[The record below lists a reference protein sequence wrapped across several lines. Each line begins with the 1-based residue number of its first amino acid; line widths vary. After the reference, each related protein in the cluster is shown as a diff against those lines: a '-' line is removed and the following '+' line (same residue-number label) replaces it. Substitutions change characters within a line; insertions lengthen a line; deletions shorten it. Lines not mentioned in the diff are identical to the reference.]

1 MIHRD
6 RLAGRH
12 QTVPARSGG
21 RTGFLCET
29 EDEMVAAVG
38 RLDELSPAAC
48 RARVREQFSGPAMAN
63 GYERIFARVDP
74 APNAS
79 ALTSVPAARTGT
91 GRRWDHR

>member
-21 RTGFLCET
+21 RIGFLCET

-38 RLDELSPAAC
+38 RVDEPSPAAC
-48 RARVREQFSGPAMAN
+48 RARVREQFSGPARAD
-63 GYERIFARVDP
+63 GYERVFARV
-74 APNAS
+74 
-79 ALTSVPAARTGT
+79 VPPRMHL
-91 GRRWDHR
+91 R